1 MTRLLQGN
9 LAKEAY
15 WNGAKRELDI
25 KDMAACYDDLQT
37 FANSVKS
44 GVLRDKTIL
53 VLRFGRQNCD
63 REQVGEY
70 LNLLGLKYPEKQFVI
85 ISDVELPGKE
95 NISPVYIKDARCG
108 ATSPL
113 YCIQDDDTV
122 SLNTGTGALY
132 LYVADLELMH
142 RQHQRTAEYQ

>member
-1 MTRLLQGN
+1 MTRLLKGN

-15 WNGAKRELDI
+15 WSGSEKELDI
-25 KDMAACYDDLQT
+25 KDMAACYDDLQS

-44 GVLRDKTIL
+44 GVLKDKTIL
-53 VLRFGRQNCD
+53 VLRFRRQNCD

-70 LNLLGLKYPEKQFVI
+70 LNLLGLKYPKKQFVL

-95 NISPVYIKDARCG
+95 NICPVYIKDARCG
-108 ATSPL
+108 ITSPL

-122 SLNTGTGALY
+122 SLNTGTGALH
-132 LYVADLELMH
+132 LYVADLELVY
-142 RQHQRTAEYQ
+142 RQHQKTEECQ